1 MRDVLQKMADYDHEQ
16 ILFGYDKVSGLK
28 CIIAIHNTTLGPALG
43 GLRIWPY
50 KSEDEAL
57 FDVLR
62 LSVGMTYK
70 NAAMGLDFGG
80 AKAVMIHDPNTEKP
94 EELMRAFG
102 RMVEGLA
109 GRYYTA
115 EDVGSTLADLVYVN
129 KETQY
134 VAGLPGTSG
143 NPSPVTGWGVYNA
156 MKATAKRL
164 WDSNELKGKKVAVQ
178 GCGNVG
184 FSLIQHLLEE
194 GATVYATDM
203 FENKIERAKAAGAIP
218 VAMDE
223 VYDLDVDIFAPC
235 ALGAILNDDTIPR
248 LKVKGICGSAN
259 NQLLEPRHGKAL
271 AARGILYSP
280 DFIVNGGG
288 VINCGEEFAP
298 GGYNKERAL
307 KKAAGIYD
315 ILLQIFAI
323 ADERKIEPYEA
334 ANVYAEERIQKALE
348 QKRMFFEK

>member
-1 MRDVLQKMADYDHEQ
+1 VREVLKNMAEYDHEQ

-28 CIIAIHNTTLGPALG
+28 CIIAIHDTTLGPALG

-50 KSEDEAL
+50 ESEDEAL

-102 RMVEGLA
+102 RMVESLG

-115 EDVGSTLADLVYVN
+115 EDVGSTLDDLSYVAR
-129 KETQY
+129 ETQY

-156 MKATAKRL
+156 MKATAKRI
-164 WDSNELKGKKVAVQ
+164 WGSPELKGKKVAVQ

-184 FSLIQHLLEE
+184 YALMQHLLEE
-194 GATVYATDM
+194 GAIVYATDM
-203 FENKIERAKAAGAIP
+203 FEDKIERAKKAGAQP
-218 VAMDE
+218 VGMDE
-223 VYDLDVDIFAPC
+223 IYDLEADIFAPC

-259 NQLLEPRHGKAL
+259 NQLLEPRHGKAV

-288 VINCGEEFAP
+288 VINCAEEFAP
-298 GGYNKERAL
+298 GGYNQELAL
-307 KKAAGIYD
+307 KRAAGIYD
-315 ILLQIFAI
+315 ILLKIFAL
-323 ADERKIEPYEA
+323 ADEKEIEPYEA
-334 ANVYAEERIQKALE
+334 ANLYAEERIRKSLE
-348 QKRMFFEK
+348 QKRMYFQK

>member
-1 MRDVLQKMADYDHEQ
+1 MRDVLQNMADYDHEQ

-50 KSEDEAL
+50 KNEDEAL

-102 RMVEGLA
+102 RMVESLG

-115 EDVGSTLADLVYVN
+115 EDVGSTLDDLSYVA
-129 KETQY
+129 KETKY

-156 MKATAKRL
+156 MKATAKRV
-164 WDSNELKGKKVAVQ
+164 WGSDELKGKKVAVQ

-184 FSLIQHLLEE
+184 FSLIEHLLEE
-194 GATVYATDM
+194 GAVVYATDM
-203 FENKIERAKAAGAIP
+203 FEDKIERAKKAGAIP
-218 VAMDE
+218 VEMDK

-248 LKVKGICGSAN
+248 LKVKAICGSAN

-288 VINCGEEFAP
+288 VINCAEEFAP
-298 GGYNKERAL
+298 GGYDKERAL
-307 KKAAGIYD
+307 KRAAGIYD
-315 ILLQIFAI
+315 ILLKIFAI

-334 ANVYAEERIQKALE
+334 ANIYAEERIQKALE

>member
-1 MRDVLQKMADYDHEQ
+1 MAQYDHEQ

-28 CIIAIHNTTLGPALG
+28 CIIAIHDTTLGPALG

-80 AKAVMIHDPNTEKP
+80 AKGVMIHDPNTEKP

-102 RMVEGLA
+102 RMVNSLG

-115 EDVGSTLADLVYVN
+115 EDVGTTLDDLVYVR
-129 KETQY
+129 KETPF

-156 MKATAKRL
+156 MKATAKRI
-164 WDSNELKGKKVAVQ
+164 WDSDCLKDKKVAVQ

-184 FSLIQHLLEE
+184 LSLIEHLLEE
-194 GATVYATDM
+194 GAIVYATDM
-203 FENKIERAKAAGAIP
+203 FENKVEQAKALGATP
-218 VAMDE
+218 VEMDKI
-223 VYDLDVDIFAPC
+223 YDVDADIFAPC
-235 ALGAILNDDTIPR
+235 ALGGILNDDTIPR

-259 NQLLEPRHGKAL
+259 NQLLEPRHGEAV
-271 AARGILYSP
+271 ADRGILYSP

-288 VINCGEEFAP
+288 VINCAEEFAP
-298 GGYNKERAL
+298 GGYNKEQAL
-307 KKAAGIYD
+307 KRAAGIYD
-315 ILLQIFAI
+315 ILLKIYAL
-323 ADERKIEPYEA
+323 ADEKEILPYEA
-334 ANVYAEERIQKALE
+334 ANFYAEERIRKALE
-348 QKRMFFEK
+348 QKRMYFRK

>member
-1 MRDVLQKMADYDHEQ
+1 MREVLKNMADYDHEQ

-80 AKAVMIHDPNTEKP
+80 AKAVMIHDPNAEKP

-102 RMVEGLA
+102 RMVNSLA

-115 EDVGSTLADLVYVN
+115 EDVGSTLDDLVYVN
-129 KETQY
+129 KETPY

-164 WDSNELKGKKVAVQ
+164 WDCDELKGKKVAVQ

-184 FSLIQHLLEE
+184 FALMQHLLEE
-194 GATVYATDM
+194 GAEVYATDM
-203 FENKIERAKAAGAIP
+203 FENKVERAKKAGAIP
-218 VAMDE
+218 VEMDKI
-223 VYDLDVDIFAPC
+223 YDLEVDFFAPC

-248 LKVKGICGSAN
+248 LKVKGVCGSAN

-298 GGYNKERAL
+298 GGYNREQAL
-307 KKAAGIYD
+307 KRAAGIYD
-315 ILLQIFAI
+315 ILLKIFAI

-334 ANVYAEERIQKALE
+334 ANIYAEERIQKALE
-348 QKRMFFEK
+348 QKRMYFEK

>member
-1 MRDVLQKMADYDHEQ
+1 MRDVLKNMAEYDHEQ

-80 AKAVMIHDPNTEKP
+80 AKGVMIHDPNTEKP

-102 RMVEGLA
+102 RMVNSLG

-115 EDVGSTLADLVYVN
+115 EDVGTSLDDLVLVR
-129 KETQY
+129 KETPF
-134 VAGLPGTSG
+134 VAGLPATSG
-143 NPSPVTGWGVYNA
+143 NPSPITGWGVYNA
-156 MKATAKRL
+156 MRATAKRI
-164 WDSNELKGKKVAVQ
+164 WGDDDLKGKKVAVQ

-184 FSLIQHLLEE
+184 YALITHLLEA
-194 GATVYATDM
+194 GAQVYATDM
-203 FENKIERAKAAGAIP
+203 FENKVKQAQAAGAIA
-218 VAMDE
+218 VEMDKI
-223 VYDLDVDIFAPC
+223 YDQDVDIFAPC
-235 ALGAILNDDTIPR
+235 ALGAVLNDDTIPR

-259 NQLLEPRHGKAL
+259 NQLLEPRHGKAV

-288 VINCGEEFAP
+288 VINCAEEFAP
-298 GGYNKERAL
+298 GGYNKEQAL
-307 KKAAGIYD
+307 RKAAGIYD
-315 ILLQIFAI
+315 ILLTIFAI
-323 ADERKIEPYEA
+323 ADEREIEPYEA
-334 ANVYAEERIQKALE
+334 ANIYAEQRIEKALQ
-348 QKRMFFEK
+348 QKRMYFKE